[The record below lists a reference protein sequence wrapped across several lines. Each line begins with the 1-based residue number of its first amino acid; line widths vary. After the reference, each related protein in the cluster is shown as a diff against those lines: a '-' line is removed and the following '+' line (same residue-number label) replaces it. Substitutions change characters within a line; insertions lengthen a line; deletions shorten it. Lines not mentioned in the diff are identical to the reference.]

1 MCVVRG
7 TLCPGPERSPAWECV
22 QTRLCSVLHVC
33 AGVRRPSGAWRL
45 LASVWA
51 LSRRRAAA
59 LGQCGSRWHQGL
71 MADASVSLP
80 LRAAGCGPA
89 PTCSR
94 DGAGGRGA
102 EATPAAG
109 PVLRFSPVQSCPS
122 LQGGQ
127 RGWVRPGGRPAA
139 SGTGGLGAREGP
151 HEGSSSSQRVSPSL
165 RRPLKPHR
173 SGAFLPHWV
182 PGSAQRQIGV
192 SRLDLVFRVDQLPG
206 SGSAEPPN
214 ILDSKAAVAAGS
226 ARGRWQ
232 SRGPCSFSPAAPSWG
247 RHVVCRLLGRLWAE
261 FRLRLG
267 VSCLVCCRCACS
279 TQDGAPSPQAPAAGG
294 SQLALAVAHA
304 LGVLAGTGQDSTADT
319 DPLQQSKCG

>member
-1 MCVVRG
+1 M
-7 TLCPGPERSPAWECV
+7 
-22 QTRLCSVLHVC
+22 
-33 AGVRRPSGAWRL
+33 
-45 LASVWA
+45 
-51 LSRRRAAA
+51 
-59 LGQCGSRWHQGL
+59 
-71 MADASVSLP
+71 
-80 LRAAGCGPA
+80 
-89 PTCSR
+89 
-94 DGAGGRGA
+94 
-102 EATPAAG
+102 
-109 PVLRFSPVQSCPS
+109 LRFSPVQSCPS

-232 SRGPCSFSPAAPSWG
+232 SRGPCSFSPAAPVVGKARGLPPPWPALGRVSAQTRCLLPGVLPLCLQHPGRGTEPPGTCCWRKPAGLSCGPCTWRPG
-247 RHVVCRLLGRLWAE
+247 RHGPGFHGGHGPSAAE
-261 FRLRLG
+261 QMWLSR
-267 VSCLVCCRCACS
+267 
-279 TQDGAPSPQAPAAGG
+279 DGAGVHPGGSRVPREGPQTSRKLPSFCSLGTSSPAEGQRSLQPQAGR
-294 SQLALAVAHA
+294 
-304 LGVLAGTGQDSTADT
+304 
-319 DPLQQSKCG
+319 